1 MNNKMKEGNQFESEQ
16 YHMLKDK
23 IICESNRTE
32 KEVSSKVNYIN
43 SSCETNPKERKGRKS
58 DIQICVNNINS
69 NVQLWSY
76 NAF

>member
-1 MNNKMKEGNQFESEQ
+1 MIRPFNKMNNKIKEGNQFESEQ

-43 SSCETNPKERKGRKS
+43 S
-58 DIQICVNNINS
+58 
-69 NVQLWSY
+69 
-76 NAF
+76 